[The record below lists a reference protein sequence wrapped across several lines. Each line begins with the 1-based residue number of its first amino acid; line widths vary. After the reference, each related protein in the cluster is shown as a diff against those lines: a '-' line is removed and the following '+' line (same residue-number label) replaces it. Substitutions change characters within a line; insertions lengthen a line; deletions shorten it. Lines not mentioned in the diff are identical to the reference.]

1 MLKGAGYSPINT
13 TAPFKSSSLFRLE
26 RYPLGISK
34 ALLLL
39 KARFSSKEP
48 LLPLEGPLVP
58 RAGTG
63 PSETSSRSAPEEIA
77 SCFPSGAP
85 AIHPA
90 RNRAR
95 GCKTEIGYGVY
106 EGCRLTHVFAANAR
120 DLDTFLPLS
129 ETSDPSAP
137 NPFGPRFAG

>member
-48 LLPLEGPLVP
+48 LLPLEGPLVR

-63 PSETSSRSAPEEIA
+63 PSETSSRSALEEIA
-77 SCFPSGAP
+77 SCLASDAP
-85 AIHPA
+85 AIHPT
-90 RNRAR
+90 RNTIQER
-95 GCKTEIGYGVY
+95 KTAIGYGVY
-106 EGCRLTHVFAANAR
+106 EGDTLTHVFAANRR
-120 DLDTFLPLS
+120 DLETFLPLS
-129 ETSDPSAP
+129 ETA
-137 NPFGPRFAG
+137 